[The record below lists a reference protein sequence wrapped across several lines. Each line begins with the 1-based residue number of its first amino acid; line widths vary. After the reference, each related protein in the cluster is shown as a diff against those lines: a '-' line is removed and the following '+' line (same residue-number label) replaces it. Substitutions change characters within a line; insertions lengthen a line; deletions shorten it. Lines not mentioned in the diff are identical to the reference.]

1 MPSLLT
7 GKFDKPFSVFPSPHL
22 RAPGSIYKMIW
33 GSFLALLPILVS
45 NIIFFGWNTL
55 RIFIIATSSAL
66 IFEYLFQVILRRKI
80 QIRNGHTLFLSALL
94 AFLMPPTISSEVVV
108 IGSFVTVI
116 IGKEIFGGLG
126 QNLFHP
132 TLVGCAALLALFP
145 TEMTEYIQMPFLTTI
160 LAIVVSGTILFF
172 NKWIAWQSSL
182 LYLTALIGSVFL
194 LGENPMETIWNPY
207 VFICAF
213 FFITDSGTIP
223 ITKQGRALF
232 AVGTGIL
239 TAILYLWAGP
249 LKAIIASVLFM
260 NALVPLIDR
269 FVQPRLRKLQ

>member
-7 GKFDKPFSVFPSPHL
+7 GKFEKPFSVFSGPHL
-22 RAPGSIYKMIW
+22 RAPNSIYKIIW

-45 NIIFFGWNTL
+45 NTIFFGWNAF

-66 IFEYLFQVILRRKI
+66 LFEYLFQVIFRRKI
-80 QIRNGHTLFLSALL
+80 QIKNGHTLFLSALL
-94 AFLMPPTISSEVVV
+94 AFLIPSTVSSEVVV
-108 IGSFVTVI
+108 IGSFVTVL

-145 TEMTEYIQMPFLTTI
+145 TEMTEYVQTPFLTTI
-160 LAIVVSGTILFF
+160 LAIIVSGTILFF
-172 NKWIAWQSSL
+172 KKWISWESSL
-182 LYLTALIGSVFL
+182 IYLTTLTGSVFL
-194 LGENPMETIWNPY
+194 LGGSPIEAIWSPY

-213 FFITDSGTIP
+213 FFVTDSGTTP

-239 TAILYLWAGP
+239 TAILHLWAGP
-249 LKAIIASVLFM
+249 LKAVTTSVLFM

-269 FVQPRLRKLQ
+269 FVQPRLRKLR